1 MSEIVAVVS
10 IKAAAGRGD
19 DVQAAFEAAIK
30 ETHAEEGC
38 IKYALHRDNSDPDRF
53 VHIEQWRSQADLD
66 AHMQQPYMAALFA
79 AAGEPGMLAEP
90 PAMWFTSPLGIGDP
104 DKGAL

>member
-1 MSEIVAVVS
+1 
-10 IKAAAGRGD
+10 
-19 DVQAAFEAAIK
+19 
-30 ETHAEEGC
+30 
-38 IKYALHRDNSDPDRF
+38 
-53 VHIEQWRSQADLD
+53 
-66 AHMQQPYMAALFA
+66 MQQPYMAALFA